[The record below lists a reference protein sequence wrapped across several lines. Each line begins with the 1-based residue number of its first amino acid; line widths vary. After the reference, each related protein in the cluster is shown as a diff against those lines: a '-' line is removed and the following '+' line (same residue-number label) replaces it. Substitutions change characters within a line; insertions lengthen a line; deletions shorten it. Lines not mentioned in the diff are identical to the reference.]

1 VHRDLKSLNLL
12 LDAKWNVK
20 VSDFGLTK
28 FQDQLKKENQN
39 QLLELG
45 SIHWTAPEVHT
56 WLSSLIGDAIVSPFL
71 PTSPKVLSEMHG
83 IDLEAA
89 DIYSFGIVLWEVIS
103 REDVYAGMR

>member
-1 VHRDLKSLNLL
+1 L

-45 SIHWTAPEVHT
+45 SIHWTAPEV
-56 WLSSLIGDAIVSPFL
+56 
-71 PTSPKVLSEMHG
+71 LSEMHG